1 MIEILCTTA
10 LILISVGLFALV
22 AAMRSKTNTMRG
34 KHLAVARVESHQSI
48 NLQRTR
54 VSALLCLFTILCVF
68 WFEWP
73 FKAKAN
79 GIVQYKDPAA
89 ICVESGGRVKQVYVQ
104 NGQPVRTGDVLMVL
118 ENRTLQSQLRLLKL
132 EMQRSVLTGQKCLQN
147 NDVPGFQLEQA
158 KRKETQHQIVETEK
172 KIDSLIVRASCDG
185 TVKGD
190 DLQQLTGRHLT
201 AGTQVMSIVNPSQKQ
216 IVLSIPKSHV
226 DSLDPGQAVALVFSM
241 PCYHDSLK
249 CTLETG
255 QPTIS
260 YRPTPM
266 MTSAAGNSMCSD
278 SKSAT
283 QMTASFVD
291 MPVAQ
296 IPCGATG
303 QITLPRQ
310 QQSIGSKMMAIARQW
325 LQTFDQEEVEFN

>member
-1 MIEILCTTA
+1 MTEILFTTA
-10 LILISVGLFALV
+10 LFLVPAGLLALV
-22 AAMRSKTNTMRG
+22 AAMRSKTETMRG
-34 KHLAVARVESHQSI
+34 KHLAVARVQTCQS
-48 NLQRTR
+48 NALQRAR
-54 VSALLCLFTILCVF
+54 VSALLCLFAILCVF

-73 FKAKAN
+73 FRDTAT
-79 GIVQYKDPAA
+79 GIVQYKDPVA
-89 ICVESGGRVKQVYVQ
+89 ICVESSGRVKQVYVQ
-104 NGQPVRTGDVLMVL
+104 NGQPVRAGDVLMVL

-147 NDVPGFQLEQA
+147 NDVSAFQQEQT
-158 KRKETQHQIVETEK
+158 KRRETQQQIVQIEK

-190 DLQQLTGRHLT
+190 ELQQLTGRHLT
-201 AGTQVMSIVNPSQKQ
+201 AGTHVMSIVNPTQKQ
-216 IVLSIPKSHV
+216 IVLSIPKNHV

-249 CTLETG
+249 CTLDTG

-266 MTSAAGNSMCSD
+266 MTSAAAKNTWND
-278 SKSAT
+278 SESAV
-283 QMTASFVD
+283 QVNASFVD
-291 MPVAQ
+291 MPVAR

-310 QQSIGSKMMAIARQW
+310 HQSIGSKIMGIARQW
-325 LQTFDQEEVEFN
+325 LNTIDQSEPEFN